1 MRSRLKSYI
10 ILFFAGI
17 QLILGFGQSVAQQK
31 AMFSQYMFNGL
42 VINPAYSSIDDALNI
57 TALARKQWVGFEG
70 APTTQTF
77 SIHSPIRESNTSAG
91 FIFMRDQIGEVISE
105 TGASG
110 TLAHRVEVG
119 DETYFSLGLSGGL
132 SKYAGNYSQTGSAS
146 AAIDPVFADQNSL
159 RMNLGFGMMF
169 FSKKFYAG
177 FSSPYFYYR
186 DLKNVSTSA
195 ASYKPHYILQGGY
208 LTDISEDIKFKP
220 NLLIKYVNG
229 SPVQMDLNANFLI
242 RESIWIGASLRSM
255 DSLDLLAEM
264 QLTPNIQLGYSY
276 DFTTSKLAAV
286 EKGSHE
292 IMLNFRLSNRGK
304 SSTLPKC
311 YF

>member
-1 MRSRLKSYI
+1 MISRLRCYI
-10 ILFFAGI
+10 FLILTGL
-17 QLILGFGQSVAQQK
+17 QLILGFNLSVAQQK

-42 VINPAYSSIDDALNI
+42 VINPAYSSVDDALNI

-70 APTTQTF
+70 APNTQTF
-77 SIHSPIRESNTSAG
+77 TVHSPIRESNTSAG
-91 FIFMRDQIGEVISE
+91 FIFMRDQIGEVITE
-105 TGASG
+105 NGASG

-119 DETYFSLGLSGGL
+119 DNTYFALGLSGGL
-132 SKYAGNYSQTGSAS
+132 SKYVGMYSQSGSAS
-146 AAIDPVFADQNSL
+146 AALDPVFADQNSL

-169 FSKKFYAG
+169 FSKQFYAG

-186 DLKNVSTSA
+186 DLENPSSTS
-195 ASYKPHYILQGGY
+195 ASYKPHYIMQGGY
-208 LTDISEDIKFKP
+208 ITDLSEDIKFKP
-220 NLLIKYVNG
+220 NFLIKYVNG
-229 SPVQMDLNANFLI
+229 SPVQMDLNANFLFK
-242 RESIWIGASLRSM
+242 ETIWIGASLRSM
-255 DSLDLLAEM
+255 DSLDLLAEL

-276 DFTTSKLAAV
+276 DFTTSRLAAV

-292 IMLNFRLSNRGK
+292 IVLNFRLSNWGK